1 MRSYVQ
7 FLCLGGERMYIDTH
21 TKETIEASVCEYL
34 GFTKDELKLFFDSA
48 YYSQKPVEEEIRDF
62 VIRLCWRLDWMRYN
76 FIICH
81 VDC

>member
-1 MRSYVQ
+1 MTKCMRSYVQ

-48 YYSQKPVEEEIRDF
+48 Y
-62 VIRLCWRLDWMRYN
+62 
-76 FIICH
+76 
-81 VDC
+81 

>member
-34 GFTKDELKLFFDSA
+34 GFTKDELK
-48 YYSQKPVEEEIRDF
+48 
-62 VIRLCWRLDWMRYN
+62 
-76 FIICH
+76 
-81 VDC
+81 

>member
-48 YYSQKPVEEEIRDF
+48 YYSQKPVEEEIR
-62 VIRLCWRLDWMRYN
+62 LCRRLDWMRYN
-76 FIICH
+76 FIIYH
-81 VDC
+81 ADC